1 MDVYV
6 NQLIGSGRP
15 HDLFYTNANVIV
27 SRSFSLAMIVMLI
40 RAHFFEA
47 AYKNYVKTFV
57 SRYVNEPTIMAWE
70 LANEPRCS
78 GSTG

>member
-6 NQLIGSGRP
+6 RQILNSGN
-15 HDLFYTNANVIV
+15 HDLFYTDTSVKTA
-27 SRSFSLAMIVMLI
+27 F
-40 RAHFFEA
+40 
-47 AYKNYVKTFV
+47 KNYIRTFV

-70 LANEPRCS
+70 LANEPRCR

>member
-6 NQLIGSGRP
+6 EQILGSDL
-15 HDLFYTNANVIV
+15 HDLFYTDASVK
-27 SRSFSLAMIVMLI
+27 
-40 RAHFFEA
+40 A

-57 SRYVNEPTIMAWE
+57 SRYLDEPTIMAWE
-70 LANEPRCS
+70 LANEPRCA